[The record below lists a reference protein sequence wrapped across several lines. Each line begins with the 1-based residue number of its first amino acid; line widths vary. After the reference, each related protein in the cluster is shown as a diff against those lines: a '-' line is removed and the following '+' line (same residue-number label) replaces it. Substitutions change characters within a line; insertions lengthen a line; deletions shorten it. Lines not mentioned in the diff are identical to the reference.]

1 MKDIIKGCAKSCLIV
16 MLCLALFQ
24 PWGIDRLEG
33 MTRIVL
39 IVSETLISF
48 LDAVVV
54 ELIVKYVFR
63 FRVSTLSVKRY
74 VMESLVRAVMLVPLI
89 TLTLLAFQGYGWKG
103 NALEYIVKDGAF
115 MFQPF
120 LAMGM
125 CVASLAVVIFIF
137 MYYSVKNDKLKEEL
151 ENIRSINALL
161 EERQRK
167 LSEDGEDEGVIEPEL
182 TCTIVGQGQGAV
194 LELNPKDIIY
204 VESMA
209 NYADVCYIK
218 DGNTRHTTLRITLKQ
233 MRETLEAFD
242 WVVQCHRAFLVNI
255 NFVVNLSSR
264 STGCQLHVFGID
276 KDIPVSRANTETIR
290 NMLERKSV

>member
-48 LDAVVV
+48 FDAMVV
-54 ELIVKYVFR
+54 ELIAIYVFR
-63 FRVSTLSVKRY
+63 LRMSTLSVKRY

-103 NALEYIVKDGAF
+103 NALEYIVKDGTF
-115 MFQPF
+115 MLQPF

-151 ENIRSINALL
+151 ENIRAINALL

-167 LSEDGEDEGVIEPEL
+167 LSESDGDEGVAEPEL

-233 MRETLEAFD
+233 IRETLDTFD

-276 KDIPVSRANTETIR
+276 KDIPVSRANTETIK
-290 NMLERKSV
+290 NMLESKSV